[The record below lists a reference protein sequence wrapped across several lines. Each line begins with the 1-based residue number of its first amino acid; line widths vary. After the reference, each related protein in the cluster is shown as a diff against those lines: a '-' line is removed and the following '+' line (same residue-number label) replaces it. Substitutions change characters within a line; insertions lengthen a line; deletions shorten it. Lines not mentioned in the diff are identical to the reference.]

1 MENLPPAETLEHV
14 NDLLLANSQTGLFV
28 TTFYGILSIEDGGL
42 DYTIAGH
49 NPPILIRDDLNDV
62 IEFKRGGTALGA
74 LPDISLSNNKIS
86 LKRGDCLVLYTD
98 GVTEAF
104 NTHNDMYGQARFLK
118 LLHNLVEKSA
128 SQVIEAVEAD
138 LTNFRQGA
146 PLSDDT
152 TLLAIYRQPLQANQ
166 HGDGGAS

>member
-1 MENLPPAETLEHV
+1 
-14 NDLLLANSQTGLFV
+14 V

-49 NPPILIRDDLNDV
+49 NPPILIRDNLYDV

-74 LPDISLSNNKIS
+74 LPDISLSNNKIT
-86 LKRGDCLVLYTD
+86 LNYGDCLVLYTD

-104 NTHNDMYGQARFLK
+104 NTHNDMYSQARFLK
-118 LLHNLVEKSA
+118 LLHKLVEKSA
-128 SQVIEAVEAD
+128 SQVIKAVEAD
-138 LTNFRQGA
+138 LTKFRQGA

-152 TLLAIYRQPLQANQ
+152 TLLAIYRQPL
-166 HGDGGAS
+166 